1 VTATF
6 VDGEV
11 DRYVAEVAAHLG
23 ALPEADRA
31 ELLDDLREHLAEVA
45 AEADGSLVSRLGSPA
60 DYAAELLASAGLA
73 PGQERA
79 GLVEQAR
86 ATWRMVEAS
95 TPYRS
100 VADFLPELR
109 PAWWVLRAIALVFT
123 VQVFL
128 VNDDERTWPWPD
140 GGPVNRGLVLIP
152 LWLAVVASIAVGRR
166 SVAGHR
172 SRLVW
177 LGNLLVVPAALF
189 AITAMRDAHPGYR
202 SPSVYEVRSGFNAPD
217 GTSVTNIYPYDADG
231 QLLHGVL
238 LYDQDGRPIDLRD
251 QAESQGLQSQV
262 APDVNGAPIGN
273 AYPYDQRAQSYGDQ
287 GTATP
292 TGQPPAVVV
301 PRQSTT
307 DTTEASSPTTA
318 APPVSG
324 AG

>member
-1 VTATF
+1 MTATF

-23 ALPEADRA
+23 ALPPADRSD
-31 ELLDDLREHLAEVA
+31 LLDDLREHLAEVA

-73 PGQERA
+73 PTHVRA

-86 ATWRMVEAS
+86 AVWRSVEAS

-100 VADFLPELR
+100 VADFVPELR
-109 PAWWVLRAIALVFT
+109 PAWWVLRPIALVFT
-123 VQVFL
+123 VHVFL
-128 VNDDERTWPWPD
+128 VNDYQRTWPWPD

-152 LWLAVVASIAVGRR
+152 LWLGVVASVAVGRW
-166 SVAGHR
+166 SAAGNR

-189 AITAMRDAHPGYR
+189 AITAMREAHPGYR

-217 GTSVTNIYPYDADG
+217 GTPVTNLFPYGADG

-238 LYDQDGRPIDLRD
+238 LYDQNGVPIDLRD
-251 QAESQGLQSQV
+251 QAAGQGIQTQV
-262 APDVNGAPIGN
+262 TPDANGAPIAN
-273 AYPYDQRAQSYGDQ
+273 AYPYEQHRPSYGDQ
-287 GTATP
+287 GTS
-292 TGQPPAVVV
+292 TGQAPAIVV
-301 PRQSTT
+301 PRQATT
-307 DTTEASSPTTA
+307 ATTEASSPTTA
-318 APPVSG
+318 APPFSG